1 MQNTNS
7 YRERHGLS
15 LHRKRGIA
23 LGLCVSVLVFLI
35 ACHSQVH
42 SEIRPPGKEAPAATP
57 APRDVASLCESI
69 KDIEVLPHKG
79 EPVPDPAYNALVSVG
94 DQAIP
99 CLIRKITD
107 EMVMNDPRSAPKVG
121 NVLVGDTAFFV
132 FVDIAKIDQSGFVEL
147 LPPDVRKAYE
157 GEQGV
162 YGYFSRINEDGNRA
176 KLQDAAVKWY
186 EKKYG
191 HSMP

>member
-1 MQNTNS
+1 MN
-7 YRERHGLS
+7 
-15 LHRKRGIA
+15 RKRGVA
-23 LGLCVSVLVFLI
+23 LGFIVPVLTFFI
-35 ACHSQVH
+35 ACHSQV
-42 SEIRPPGKEAPAATP
+42 RPEVFQPENAAPASTP
-57 APRDVASLCESI
+57 VPRDVASLCESI

-79 EPVPDPAYNALVSVG
+79 EPVHDPAYNALVSAG
-94 DQAIP
+94 EQAIP

-107 EMVMNDPRSAPKVG
+107 ETVMKDPRSAPKVG

-132 FVDIAKIDQSGFVEL
+132 LVDIAKIDQSGFVEL

-157 GEQGV
+157 GEQGI
-162 YGYFSRINEDGNRA
+162 YGYFSRINEDNNRE

-191 HSMP
+191 HSVL